1 MKRLKPVRMLISALV
16 LPALFASSALA
27 GYSGG
32 PDNSI
37 YSRTDA
43 ARYIYA
49 YTISPNRAY
58 YDYSVDG
65 QPGDCTN
72 FISQVVH
79 AGGLP
84 MTPPVSKPTNND
96 WYYYG
101 PDWGRGRSSSWT
113 TARNFRYYW
122 AEIGGVGAKKAYA
135 QKVFSAA
142 AFAISD
148 LWYQIYLYLEP
159 GDIIQYANA
168 GGVTYH
174 SQAVHRTAYERG
186 EYKVSVGQHT
196 GNGWRNL
203 RNYVLSLPPDTTVCL
218 MKIKTPAFSPGIPED
233 YSALSPGKLAE
244 LEQTLFASVPAD
256 AAAENEKWATLRAV
270 KEALVARVEK
280 DEGAAA
286 FRARV
291 SRELL
296 LEFAGNRLESNQNI
310 IGCLSYQPDF
320 LSMRKEDRLAI
331 LLCRAENARIRAFLE
346 KLSAQGSGGT
356 PDALWHSYWDEV
368 VRQAPPPYVTT
379 THE

>member
-1 MKRLKPVRMLISALV
+1 MNRLKPVRMLISALV
-16 LPALFASSALA
+16 LPALFSSTALA

-32 PDNSI
+32 PDNSMF
-37 YSRTDA
+37 SRTDA
-43 ARYIYA
+43 AQYIYA

-58 YDYSVDG
+58 YDYSADG

-72 FISQVVH
+72 FISQVLH

-84 MTPPVSKPTNND
+84 MTPPVSKPTNGD

-122 AEIGGVGAKKAYA
+122 AEISGVGAKKAYA
-135 QKVFSAA
+135 QKVLSAA
-142 AFAISD
+142 AFAISE

-159 GDIIQYANA
+159 GEIIQYANA

-174 SQAVHRTAYERG
+174 SQAVHRTPYEQG

-203 RNYVLSLPPDTTVCL
+203 RNYVLSLPPDTAICL
-218 MKIKTPAFSPGIPED
+218 IKIKAPMFSPGVPED
-233 YSALSPGKLAE
+233 YSTLSTVELAK
-244 LEQTLFASVPAD
+244 LEQTLFASIPTD
-256 AAAENEKWATLRAV
+256 AAAETEKWARLRTI
-270 KEALVARVEK
+270 KETLVACVEK
-280 DEGAAA
+280 EEGAAA
-286 FRARV
+286 FHTRA

-296 LEFAGNRLESNQNI
+296 QEFARNRLESNQNI

-320 LSMRKEDRLAI
+320 LFMRKEDRLSI
-331 LLCRAENARIRAFLE
+331 LLCRAENARIRTFLDR
-346 KLSAQGSGGT
+346 LSSQSDASS
-356 PDALWHSYWDEV
+356 DALWHSYWDEV
-368 VRQAPPPYVTT
+368 VRQAPPPYVSVV
-379 THE
+379 HE